1 MANTRGRQTNQ
12 GYKEEQ
18 DLVVLQGAAQPHQS
32 HQEQED
38 ANADDPGHHTDAGDQ
53 AEPLPPGGHSDQKQ
67 THQLSRKGGKKTK
80 RWKNQHL
87 VRSDLGV
94 KAPGGRAKC

>member
-1 MANTRGRQTNQ
+1 MANSSYQEVRRDSSALLQTNK

-53 AEPLPPGGHSDQKQ
+53 AEPLPPGGHSNQQQ
-67 THQLSRKGGKKTK
+67 THQLSRKGEKK
-80 RWKNQHL
+80 R
-87 VRSDLGV
+87 
-94 KAPGGRAKC
+94 